1 MTQMDQYPFP
11 TWEFRGGGMPP
22 QDRMGKQSGPWIPGR
37 QREGSPR
44 KEKAKTR
51 DLQRDLEAL
60 MMSLSSER
68 AAISLRSHSR
78 VNLELWP
85 AALQIPPSRSVLGQ
99 SRELNPGGSSSFFTW
114 YRSETESPPS
124 GPDC

>member
-1 MTQMDQYPFP
+1 
-11 TWEFRGGGMPP
+11 MPP
-22 QDRMGKQSGPWIPGR
+22 QDRMGKQAGPWIPGR

-44 KEKAKTR
+44 KEKAKTS

-60 MMSLSSER
+60 MTSLSSER

-99 SRELNPGGSSSFFTW
+99 SRELNPGGPHLSLLGTDQKQSHLLLQALTVRVPNSSSCISFL
-114 YRSETESPPS
+114 
-124 GPDC
+124 